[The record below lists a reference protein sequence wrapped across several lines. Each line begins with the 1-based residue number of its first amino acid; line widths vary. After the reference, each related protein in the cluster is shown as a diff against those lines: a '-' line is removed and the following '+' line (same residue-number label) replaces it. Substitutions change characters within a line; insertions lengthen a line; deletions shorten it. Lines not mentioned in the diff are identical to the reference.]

1 MASAAAGDGGVRGRP
16 RPPPTLLSPRPSTPL
31 PRSDPGVTYRSRDEV
46 SGVRTTRDP
55 IALLKKWLLEYKL
68 CTDEEVKAIEKRM
81 RAEVDAAVA
90 FAKDAPQP
98 PANEL
103 TADIYSGM
111 KVDPRM
117 CNL

>member
-1 MASAAAGDGGVRGRP
+1 MPGRLRGRLRCGGEARPKPAYSASFPP
-16 RPPPTLLSPRPSTPL
+16 R
-31 PRSDPGVTYRSRDEV
+31 RSDPGVTYRSRDEV

-55 IALLKKWLLEYKL
+55 VALLKKWLVEYGC
-68 CTDEEVKAIEKRM
+68 CTDEEVKAIEKTQ

-90 FAKDAPQP
+90 FAKAAPEP
-98 PANEL
+98 PAYEM

>member
-1 MASAAAGDGGVRGRP
+1 MLRTLPTRGETYTCRSPTADVQSLAS
-16 RPPPTLLSPRPSTPL
+16 
-31 PRSDPGVTYRSRDEV
+31 

-55 IALLKKWLLEYKL
+55 IALLKKWLLEHQL
-68 CTDEEVKAIEKRM
+68 CSDAEVKAIEKRM

>member
-1 MASAAAGDGGVRGRP
+1 MCIA
-16 RPPPTLLSPRPSTPL
+16 TPQEISQNF
-31 PRSDPGVTYRSRDEV
+31 RTWSFGTCTRSRIRGSRSV

-55 IALLKKWLLEYKL
+55 IALLKKWLLEHQL
-68 CTDEEVKAIEKRM
+68 CSDAEVKAIEKRM